1 MSVQNVN
8 IDPIIIGL
16 TGGIASG
23 KTTASKYF
31 QQLNIPVI
39 DSDQI
44 VKELWENNQEMIIQ
58 VEAFFHLSVKT
69 YEERKK
75 LGHLIFHN
83 QEKREA
89 LNHLVHPYVYDKIEQ
104 LKKTYHKSK
113 YIVIDMPLLIEV
125 GYQELCDYI
134 LVVYVDL
141 ETQIE
146 RLISR
151 DSLDRTE
158 AITRIHAQLLL
169 EEKIKHADVIL
180 NNNGTIQDLY
190 TQIDDFIRGI
200 QNEKQ

>member
-1 MSVQNVN
+1 MSVQNVSTS
-8 IDPIIIGL
+8 PIIIGL

-23 KTTASKYF
+23 KTTASNYF

-39 DSDQI
+39 DSDHI
-44 VKELWENNQEMIIQ
+44 VKELWENNQEMIQ
-58 VEAFFHLSVKT
+58 KVEAFFHLSVRN
-69 YEERKK
+69 YEDRKK

-83 QEKREA
+83 EEKREA
-89 LNHLVHPYVYDKIEQ
+89 LNHMVHPYVFDKIEQ
-104 LKKTYHKSK
+104 LKKDYQSSP

-141 ETQIE
+141 ETQIT
-146 RLISR
+146 RLVSR
-151 DSLDRTE
+151 DGLDRTE

-180 NNNGTIQDLY
+180 NNNGSIQDMH
-190 TQIDDFIRGI
+190 TQIDVFLRGI